1 MKILN
6 PQFLQDMNNT
16 PSFQLSNAGLSDL
29 SQMRIIEKACFPL
42 DAWPLLEL
50 ISVLI
55 LPNLV
60 KIKAVVNDE
69 MVGFVGGDS
78 RRFEGVGWIT
88 TLGVLPQYQRMGIAS
103 ALLDECEKAMNMPV
117 VKLTVRRSNYCAQNL
132 YFRRGYRQVEVWQ
145 KYYEGGED
153 GLILQKTLHT

>member
-1 MKILN
+1 MNILN
-6 PQFLQDMNNT
+6 PQFLPDMNNT
-16 PSFQLSNAGLSDL
+16 PTFTLSQAGLSDL

-50 ISVLI
+50 ITVLI

-60 KIKAVVNDE
+60 KIKAVVEDK

-78 RRFEGVGWIT
+78 RRIEGVGWIT
-88 TLGVLPQYQRMGIAS
+88 TLGVLPQYQRLGIAS

-117 VKLTVRRSNYCAQNL
+117 VKLTVRRSNFGAQNL
-132 YFRRGYRQVEVWQ
+132 YFKRGYRQVEIWN

-153 GLILQKTLHT
+153 GLILQKTLRS